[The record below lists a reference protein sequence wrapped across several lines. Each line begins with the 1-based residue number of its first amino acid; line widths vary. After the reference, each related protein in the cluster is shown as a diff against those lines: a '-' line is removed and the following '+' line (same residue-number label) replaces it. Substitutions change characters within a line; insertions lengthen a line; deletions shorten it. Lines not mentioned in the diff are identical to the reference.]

1 MTKKNNDQT
10 VVESTPLIKK
20 SPTPDEEN
28 VINATTKDDIP
39 SQNNKRRWRRTK
51 PNDTQTLPSWKQAFA
66 EVLPF
71 LRPRDSKHH
80 WLAALAL
87 LTVLLEKLITVLP
100 PLAIKHAV
108 DAISEFTSS
117 DKDDALIKQTTAHTV
132 TMSIAVYFLLR
143 TLDSGI
149 SSLQSVAQ
157 RAVSLD
163 AERRFATALFKHMQE
178 LGAAYHLERHAGE
191 LLRILSRGADAT
203 STIIDSL
210 WFNLIPTLFEA
221 AIVGAVFWKL
231 LGVPSIAG
239 TTIVC
244 VILYLIY
251 TVKVTNTRLDQRR
264 KVLDSSESVSRI
276 ETETLVNYETVV
288 MFGREQKEV
297 EEYNVVRKEYTH
309 ERVKMLS
316 LFACLQLGQ
325 QSIRLAGTC
334 IGLYLAGRATVYGQS
349 GDGNDLLSP
358 GSFVVVQLYI
368 QQLFQPLSVLGFT
381 YRQLTEALTGKSALV
396 LFYHVNSSVHMESRR
411 FECFFD
417 LHLSLFDCFCKLYT
431 LT

>member
-1 MTKKNNDQT
+1 MAKKNNGQT
-10 VVESTPLIKK
+10 VVESTPLINKFQ
-20 SPTPDEEN
+20 STDEEN
-28 VINATTKDDIP
+28 VINATKTISP
-39 SQNNKRRWRRTK
+39 NKRRWRRTK

-71 LRPRDSKHH
+71 LRPRDGKHY

-108 DAISEFTSS
+108 DAISEFSSS
-117 DKDDALIKQTTAHTV
+117 DTDDALIKQKTAHTV

-163 AERRFATALFKHMQE
+163 AERRFATALFKHMQQ
-178 LGAAYHLERHAGE
+178 LGAAYHLEKHAGE

-221 AIVGAVFWKL
+221 VVVGTVFWKL

-239 TTIVC
+239 TTIVS

-251 TVKVTNTRLDQRR
+251 TVKVTNTRLEQRR

-297 EEYNVVRKEYTH
+297 EEYDVVRQEYTQ
-309 ERVKMLS
+309 ERV
-316 LFACLQLGQ
+316 
-325 QSIRLAGTC
+325 
-334 IGLYLAGRATVYGQS
+334 
-349 GDGNDLLSP
+349 
-358 GSFVVVQLYI
+358 
-368 QQLFQPLSVLGFT
+368 
-381 YRQLTEALTGKSALV
+381 
-396 LFYHVNSSVHMESRR
+396 NS
-411 FECFFD
+411 
-417 LHLSLFDCFCKLYT
+417 
-431 LT
+431 